1 MTPSKEYLKML
12 AGELYDSTDPELRAL
27 RLRAR
32 NLTFRFNQ
40 SRPDDL
46 DERRQILNEL
56 VGTLGV
62 DCYIEPPFYCD
73 YGKHIHLGDH
83 CYMNFNCIF
92 LDCADIHIGHQVMF
106 GPGVQLYAAYHP
118 IQAIKRIEGPELAAP
133 IQIGDNCWI
142 GGGALIC
149 QGVTIGENTTIGAG
163 SVVTKSIPS
172 NVFAAGNPCKVIREL
187 SNEL

>member
-1 MTPSKEYLKML
+1 MTTSSEYNKML
-12 AGELYDSTDPELRAL
+12 AGELYDSTDAELKAL

-40 SRPDDL
+40 SRPDKP
-46 DERRQILNEL
+46 EARQEILFEL
-56 VGTLGV
+56 LGAMGS

-83 CYMNFNCIF
+83 CYMNFNCVL
-92 LDCADIHIGHQVMF
+92 LDCTHIHIGHHVMF

-118 IQAIKRIEGPELAAP
+118 LHAKKRIEGPELAAP
-133 IQIGDNCWI
+133 IRIGDNSWI

-149 QGVTIGENTTIGAG
+149 QGVEIGENTTIGAG

-172 NVFAAGNPCKVIREL
+172 NVFAAGNPCTVIRKL
-187 SNEL
+187 SNEY